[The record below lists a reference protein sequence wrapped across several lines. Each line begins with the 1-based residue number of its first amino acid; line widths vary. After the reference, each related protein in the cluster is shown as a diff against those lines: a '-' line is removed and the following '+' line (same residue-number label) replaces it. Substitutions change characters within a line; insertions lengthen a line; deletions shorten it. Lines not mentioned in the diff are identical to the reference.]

1 MKKIISAA
9 FELDLDTGLITWT
22 KDDGS
27 ERRRRFKGNMLK
39 LLKMLSQQ
47 GYTENTEKGTIV
59 FANTLKSDIQKRIW
73 DEKGDSVNDRYSQLF
88 KSVMA
93 ALTECGMDQSIEVI
107 KQDGSATLS
116 LKNCTILSD
125 TAAPSYTETLPQE
138 LENLYDRLQEE
149 YRKYQNDGKRFST
162 PGIMLVCMENANVMK
177 ALNEYE
183 AALDGKTTLLG
194 ELLQEVYKN
203 NKPEKFSEA
212 LDARDREYL
221 EKVVKRT
228 ADVYINGCPAE
239 QAMFYALLTGSGSNT
254 VKDLKNLLGDENF
267 EELCTRMNPTATK
280 PIAAVRR
287 AQVK

>member
-177 ALNEYE
+177 ALNKYK
-183 AALDGKTTLLG
+183 AALDGKTMPFG
-194 ELLQEVYKN
+194 EFLREVLEN
-203 NKPEKFSEA
+203 NREGFSEA
-212 LDARDREYL
+212 LDAGDREYL
-221 EKVVKRT
+221 EKVVMRT
-228 ADVYINGCPAE
+228 ANVYINGCPAE
-239 QAMFYALLTGSGSNT
+239 QAMFYALLTGSGSTT
-254 VKDLKNLLGDENF
+254 VNDLKDLLGEGNF
-267 EELCTRMNPTATK
+267 QALCTRMNPTATK

>member
-1 MKKIISAA
+1 
-9 FELDLDTGLITWT
+9 
-22 KDDGS
+22 
-27 ERRRRFKGNMLK
+27 
-39 LLKMLSQQ
+39 
-47 GYTENTEKGTIV
+47 
-59 FANTLKSDIQKRIW
+59 
-73 DEKGDSVNDRYSQLF
+73 
-88 KSVMA
+88 MA